1 MYFTVEL
8 VLKSYM
14 PKQLEGGMWFITKL
28 HQDTPKE
35 YVEIWAL
42 DKVPSEP
49 IEEFITKNGAPVEP
63 YLIYDEQIVAEPHNI
78 GWWDEGEDS
87 EDLRDIELTDV
98 NLIINEWNGHVDIEI
113 DEQDYALEDVL
124 SPILYDD
131 KVTMCEPFT
140 YDEEDDEEEE
150 DNNNDG
156 DDDETDLDDDTWK
169 EN

>member
-1 MYFTVEL
+1 MMYFTVEL

-14 PKQLEGGMWFITKL
+14 PKQLERGMWFITKL
-28 HQDTPKE
+28 HQNTPKE

-42 DKVPSEP
+42 DKVPAEP

-63 YLIYDEQIVAEPHNI
+63 YLIYDEQVIAEPHHI

-87 EDLRDIELTDV
+87 DEIRDIELKDV
-98 NLIINEWNGHVDIEI
+98 NLIINEWDGYIDIEI

-124 SPILYDD
+124 SPILYHE

-140 YDEEDDEEEE
+140 YDDEDEEDD
-150 DNNNDG
+150 
-156 DDDETDLDDDTWK
+156 DDDKYDDTDEDDDTWK